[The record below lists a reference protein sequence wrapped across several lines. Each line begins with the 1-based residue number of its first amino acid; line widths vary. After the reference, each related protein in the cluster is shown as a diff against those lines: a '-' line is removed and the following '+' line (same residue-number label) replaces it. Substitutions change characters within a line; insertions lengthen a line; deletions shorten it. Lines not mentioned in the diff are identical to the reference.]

1 MYAQQIKLIE
11 DIDESLIV
19 NLGGDALIDAN
30 LLAETIKD
38 VVNLVEYSKREIS
51 PRTNVELKVDAFQP
65 GSFEIAFKAVFD
77 VLSSDAA
84 GNIAGVLALV
94 MAAVPIIIR
103 ITKHLGGKKPS
114 KIEKKEATNSVVIHN
129 NDDVELTVNQSIYN
143 IYATPDCN
151 STVANMF
158 NRLETDGT
166 REDFRIK
173 TKDVEEIVDA
183 KDFKILSLPT
193 SLEPLI
199 DRVNVQKISNIEVD
213 IRKPDLAGRSQWGL
227 YLIKQIDATMEDE
240 RFIEEVHNGEHHF
253 GANDKL
259 IVDLR
264 IETILDDRG
273 LSIVGSE
280 RYFVEHV
287 HEHVPYIDRLTE
299 DQLSLYDI

>member
-1 MYAQQIKLIE
+1 
-11 DIDESLIV
+11 
-19 NLGGDALIDAN
+19 
-30 LLAETIKD
+30 
-38 VVNLVEYSKREIS
+38 
-51 PRTNVELKVDAFQP
+51 
-65 GSFEIAFKAVFD
+65 
-77 VLSSDAA
+77 
-84 GNIAGVLALV
+84 
-94 MAAVPIIIR
+94 
-103 ITKHLGGKKPS
+103 
-114 KIEKKEATNSVVIHN
+114 
-129 NDDVELTVNQSIYN
+129 
-143 IYATPDCN
+143 
-151 STVANMF
+151 
-158 NRLETDGT
+158 
-166 REDFRIK
+166 
-173 TKDVEEIVDA
+173 
-183 KDFKILSLPT
+183 
-193 SLEPLI
+193 
-199 DRVNVQKISNIEVD
+199 VNVQKISNIEVD